1 MKRKGSLGIL
11 LLGLLL
17 TLTVGSASAAR
28 NDAPAPLPVGSDGR
42 PVLNIDWNSFA
53 PGEWRL
59 LAVKPA
65 GTSNWY
71 LPTQLQISYLGPGI
85 IQVGGFT
92 TGNSSGG
99 GTTTTTPRR
108 LSSARRALGEGYG
121 CDARGYPPSLVA
133 PGVIQGNEDFTACF
147 NVSTL
152 EAEVGL
158 EDSQTYSSKA
168 WNTTWHYGNAS
179 FTAWSSTFEC
189 QGIWREWETV
199 ATNTYWSTDG
209 QEDIWGGTSPWGGA
223 FSC

>member
-1 MKRKGSLGIL
+1 MKRRGSLGIGIL
-11 LLGLLL
+11 LLCLLFML
-17 TLTVGSASAAR
+17 TGGSASAAR
-28 NDAPAPLPVGSDGR
+28 TDAPTPLPVGADGN
-42 PVLNIDWNSFA
+42 PVLNINWQSFA

-65 GTSNWY
+65 GSSNWY
-71 LPTQLQISYLGPGI
+71 LPSQLQITYLDPGV

-92 TGNSSGG
+92 TSGSTSG
-99 GTTTTTPRR
+99 KATTTSQATP
-108 LSSARRALGEGYG
+108 LGEGYG
-121 CDARGYPPSLVA
+121 CDAKGYPPSLVA
-133 PGVIQGNEDFTACF
+133 PGVIQGNEDFTACY

-168 WNTTWHYGNAS
+168 WNTTWHYGDAD